1 MLVKACW
8 FSVSTSSLESTLQ
21 MWTRASESWPLCRKW
36 SQSHN
41 GSKHSVQQHGC
52 MCYALRNVTQTKREL
67 KMLYS
72 QDHDGFGEGGG
83 GRGKRGGWLY
93 DEVWLCV
100 LVVWCMLCTYYQYY
114 IVWLCVLVVWCMYYV
129 MHKLPILHLYCLTVC
144 VSCVMYVLC
153 HAQITDTIL
162 FDCVC

>member
-21 MWTRASESWPLCRKW
+21 MWTRASEPWPLCRKW
-36 SQSHN
+36 SQGHN

-100 LVVWCMLCTYYQYY
+100 LVVWCMN
-114 IVWLCVLVVWCMYYV
+114 YV
-129 MHKLPILHLYCLTVC
+129 MHILPILYCLTVC

-153 HAQITDTIL
+153 YAQITDTIL
-162 FDCVC
+162 FDCVPYLIAH